1 MSPANAKAASPESPA
16 HANDTLPAR
25 VDPTVESPPET
36 TEAAAMPPVVEAEA
50 EPETK
55 PARRPNPARKVA
67 IAVLGILF
75 GGLGWHVASDLLA
88 PGSAT
93 GSVTAFTA
101 MVAPRTAGQVSAV
114 LVADNQFVKAGDQLF
129 QLDLAPFD
137 LAVRQAEANLAQVLQ
152 TVDASVVSLV
162 STEAK
167 VEQAKATLE
176 STQITTQRTLDLF
189 DRGLTSQAQVDTAN
203 AQLANARSALSAVQ
217 ADLDSARV
225 RAGTSETV
233 NPQVLASQ
241 VQLEQ
246 AQLNR
251 SFATVTAPTDG
262 VITNLKLAVGQ
273 YVNAGSP
280 ALTFIESDSPW
291 VVVDM
296 RENQLANIQV
306 GDPASVLFDAL
317 PGRSYEGRVRSV
329 AWGIDT
335 GRTAANGLPQNQA
348 MARWFEPARTIPVH
362 IELTDAQEWPRNV
375 RVGSKA
381 SAVVFA
387 NGGGNPVSAVASFL
401 QTIQSYLS
409 YLY

>member
-1 MSPANAKAASPESPA
+1 MSPANAKAASPDSPA
-16 HANDTLPAR
+16 NASETLPVR
-25 VDPTVESPPET
+25 VEET
-36 TEAAAMPPVVEAEA
+36 IDALPQATEPSDQPPVVSEHPVDA
-50 EPETK
+50 K
-55 PARRPNPARKVA
+55 PARRGNPARKVA
-67 IAVLGILF
+67 MVILLILF
-75 GGLGWHVASDLLA
+75 GGLGWHIASDLLA

-114 LVADNQFVKAGDQLF
+114 LVADNQFVQAGDQLF
-129 QLDLAPFD
+129 QLDPAPFD

-167 VEQAKATLE
+167 VDQAQAALE
-176 STQITTQRTLDLF
+176 TTKTTTQRTLDMF
-189 DRGLTSQAQVDTAN
+189 ARGLASQAQVDTAN
-203 AQLANARSALSAVQ
+203 AQLVNAASALSAVQ
-217 ADLDSARV
+217 ADLESARV
-225 RAGTSETV
+225 RAGSDINT

-251 SFATVTAPTDG
+251 SFATVVAPTDG

-296 RENQLANIQV
+296 RENQLANIAV

-317 PGRSYEGRVRSV
+317 PGRSFEGRVRSV

-362 IELTDAQEWPRNV
+362 IELTNAQDWPTNV

-381 SAVVFA
+381 SAIVFA
-387 NGGGNPVSAVASFL
+387 NGGGNPVSAVAKGL
-401 QTIQSYLS
+401 QTIQSFLS